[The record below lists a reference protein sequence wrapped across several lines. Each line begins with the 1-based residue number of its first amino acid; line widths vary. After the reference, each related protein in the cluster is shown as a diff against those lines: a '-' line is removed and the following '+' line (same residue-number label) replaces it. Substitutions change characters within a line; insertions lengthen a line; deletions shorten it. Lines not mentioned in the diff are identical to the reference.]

1 MVSQCNRCVLGYVGN
16 PINNSQC
23 YKESLSGNI
32 VNYTLQSNEVIFLA
46 IGRNVRDDSSSYLSF
61 AVQQGVIDVYVAS
74 GSSAV
79 QLVKTAS
86 GRRQIVIS
94 SQYEVND
101 N

>member
-1 MVSQCNRCVLGYVGN
+1 M
-16 PINNSQC
+16 
-23 YKESLSGNI
+23 
-32 VNYTLQSNEVIFLA
+32 IFLA
-46 IGRNVRDDSSSYLSF
+46 IGRNVRDDSGSYLSF

-74 GSSAV
+74 SSSAV